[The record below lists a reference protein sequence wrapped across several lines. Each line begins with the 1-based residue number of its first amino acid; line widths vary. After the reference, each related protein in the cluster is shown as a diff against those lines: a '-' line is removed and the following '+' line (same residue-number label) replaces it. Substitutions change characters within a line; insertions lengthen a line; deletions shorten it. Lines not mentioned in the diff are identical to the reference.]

1 MEGSFD
7 DDDLPLP
14 RSQSVSPVSKPKLWR
29 LKKAGQSGPR
39 DIPTADPVLSP
50 SRVHPVEAPAMA
62 ATPASEESVPGS
74 HVMETETGPEPV
86 LDPLFPDL
94 ARCEPNCMETEREK
108 QGFDWGEEIGS
119 AGVLGAKGGY
129 EDVKSAKKRLNSE
142 EEVETTRKYKKNKSG
157 EKPKE
162 SAREKRRLEKEREA
176 ELVRIH
182 AESQRL
188 LRETSNVS
196 FTASAIVWIPI
207 PPLLEKIRCRKR
219 ELLEKYG
226 YFNHPESTNDST
238 SNKVDI
244 CHDFDLTRP
253 ENGRGDDEHLKEN
266 EFPHD
271 RSLDVG
277 EIGSIPTDCENDLHN
292 QATNPNSE
300 DANQTLNTDTEV
312 ISNDSDQ
319 SGEHN
324 QLVYNTNDTLK
335 DTLSSLP
342 TATPKLVSTDVGHP
356 SSSSSSEDNDDEN
369 IDLQP
374 HKVVNMDSC
383 PEHGPVKAFVDDE
396 AEEEDDSDHDLM
408 RFQENEEDDESDDD
422 DVVNDLIAT
431 DFKEAPIDHESRN
444 LLHQKWVEQQDN
456 AATDNFLQR
465 LRCGQK
471 QKEPNFFHEEE
482 ENEEFSEKSE
492 EEESYDLP
500 RTNATR
506 KNAKLAKQMVA
517 QMYTDDQDA
526 YVSSDDEEI
535 ERALTRQRLL
545 RQNEESTFISLADD
559 GDSREFFGLIKKV
572 NNASEPKKREKTITS
587 DFDRL
592 LMRGSNYSSSK
603 ASFLGR
609 AKGSSM
615 PYSHKQGSTTARAFI
630 FGRDDS
636 NSRSSLT
643 ASENHQNVDEMEKQ
657 HRKPSSAKFNGS
669 QVKSTCTSKTEVD
682 TSSGPSLFSILQQSS
697 ISSGKQRMNSKMP
710 SSDKLS
716 ETRIANHF
724 SAFRLR
730 RSAK

>member
-39 DIPTADPVLSP
+39 DIPTAGPVLSP
-50 SRVHPVEAPAMA
+50 SRAHAVEAPTMA

-74 HVMETETGPEPV
+74 HVMETEMGPEPV

-94 ARCEPNCMETEREK
+94 ARREPNYLEIEREK
-108 QGFDWGEEIGS
+108 QGFDWGGESGS
-119 AGVLGAKGGY
+119 AGVQGAKGGY
-129 EDVKSAKKRLNSE
+129 EDAKSAKKRLNSE
-142 EEVETTRKYKKNKSG
+142 EEGETTRQYKKNKSG

-162 SAREKRRLEKEREA
+162 SAREKRRLDKEREA

-196 FTASAIVWIPI
+196 FTPSTMVRIPI
-207 PPLLEKIRCRKR
+207 PPLLEKIRQRKR

-226 YFNHPESTNDST
+226 YFNRPESANDST

-300 DANQTLNTDTEV
+300 DANQTLNTDKEV
-312 ISNDSDQ
+312 ISNHSDQ

-324 QLVYNTNDTLK
+324 QLVYTTNALK
-335 DTLSSLP
+335 DTLLSLP
-342 TATPKLVSTDVGHP
+342 TSTPKLVSTDV
-356 SSSSSSEDNDDEN
+356 
-369 IDLQP
+369 
-374 HKVVNMDSC
+374 
-383 PEHGPVKAFVDDE
+383 
-396 AEEEDDSDHDLM
+396 
-408 RFQENEEDDESDDD
+408 FQENEEDDESDDD

-444 LLHQKWVEQQDN
+444 LLHQKWVEQQDT

-471 QKEPNFFHEEE
+471 QKEPTFFHEEE
-482 ENEEFSEKSE
+482 GNEEFSEKSE
-492 EEESYDLP
+492 EEESYNLP
-500 RTNATR
+500 RTNAAR
-506 KNAKLAKQMVA
+506 KNAKLARQMVA

-545 RQNEESTFISLADD
+545 RQNEESTFISLVDN

-592 LMRGSNYSSSK
+592 LMRGSSNSSSK
-603 ASFLGR
+603 D
-609 AKGSSM
+609 
-615 PYSHKQGSTTARAFI
+615 Q
-630 FGRDDS
+630 
-636 NSRSSLT
+636 
-643 ASENHQNVDEMEKQ
+643 MEKQ

-669 QVKSTCTSKTEVD
+669 QVKSTSTSKTEVD
-682 TSSGPSLFSILQQSS
+682 TSSGVLPARTMRQPLCLVSTCCNSSCCFRPKDWLKRREAAPLRQEQGGGTPGGVMERVATPLVAATAILALSAPAAYGQSISNGAALFQKACIGCHDMGGNILQPGATLFMKDLQRNGVATEEGIYDITYYGKGRMPASS
-697 ISSGKQRMNSKMP
+697 LLLPLYCLQLKH
-710 SSDKLS
+710 
-716 ETRIANHF
+716 E
-724 SAFRLR
+724 
-730 RSAK
+730 

>member
-39 DIPTADPVLSP
+39 DIPTAGPVLSP
-50 SRVHPVEAPAMA
+50 SRAHAVEAPTMA

-74 HVMETETGPEPV
+74 HVMETEMGPEPV

-94 ARCEPNCMETEREK
+94 ARREPNYLEIEREK
-108 QGFDWGEEIGS
+108 QGFDWGGESGS
-119 AGVLGAKGGY
+119 AGVQGAKGGY
-129 EDVKSAKKRLNSE
+129 EDAKSAKKRLNSE
-142 EEVETTRKYKKNKSG
+142 EEGETTRQYKKNKSG

-162 SAREKRRLEKEREA
+162 SAREKRRLDKEREA

-196 FTASAIVWIPI
+196 FTPSTMVRIPI
-207 PPLLEKIRCRKR
+207 PPLLEKIRQRKR

-226 YFNHPESTNDST
+226 YFNRPESANDST

-300 DANQTLNTDTEV
+300 DANQTLNTDKEV
-312 ISNDSDQ
+312 ISNHSDQ

-324 QLVYNTNDTLK
+324 QLVYTTNALK
-335 DTLSSLP
+335 DTLLSLP
-342 TATPKLVSTDVGHP
+342 TSTPKLVSTDV
-356 SSSSSSEDNDDEN
+356 
-369 IDLQP
+369 
-374 HKVVNMDSC
+374 
-383 PEHGPVKAFVDDE
+383 
-396 AEEEDDSDHDLM
+396 
-408 RFQENEEDDESDDD
+408 FQENEEDDESDDD

-444 LLHQKWVEQQDN
+444 LLHQKWVEQQDT

-471 QKEPNFFHEEE
+471 QKEPTFFHEEE
-482 ENEEFSEKSE
+482 GNEEFSEKSE
-492 EEESYDLP
+492 EEESYNLP
-500 RTNATR
+500 RTNAAR
-506 KNAKLAKQMVA
+506 KNAKLARQMVA

-545 RQNEESTFISLADD
+545 RQNEESTFISLVDN

-592 LMRGSNYSSSK
+592 LMRGSSNSSSK

-615 PYSHKQGSTTARAFI
+615 PFSHKQGSTTARAFI

-636 NSRSSLT
+636 NSRSCLT
-643 ASENHQNVDEMEKQ
+643 ASENHQNVDQMEKQ

-669 QVKSTCTSKTEVD
+669 QVKSTSTSKTEVD
-682 TSSGPSLFSILQQSS
+682 TSSGPSLFAILQQSS
-697 ISSGKQRMNSKMP
+697 ISSDKQRMNSKMP
-710 SSDKLS
+710 SGDKLS

>member
-39 DIPTADPVLSP
+39 DIPTAGPVLSP
-50 SRVHPVEAPAMA
+50 SRAHAVEAPTMA

-74 HVMETETGPEPV
+74 HVMETEMGPEPV

-94 ARCEPNCMETEREK
+94 ARREPNYLEIEREK
-108 QGFDWGEEIGS
+108 QGFDWGGESGS
-119 AGVLGAKGGY
+119 AGVQGAKGGY
-129 EDVKSAKKRLNSE
+129 EDAKSAKKRLNSE
-142 EEVETTRKYKKNKSG
+142 EEGETTRQYKKNKSG

-162 SAREKRRLEKEREA
+162 SAREKRRLDKEREA

-196 FTASAIVWIPI
+196 FTPSTMVRIPI
-207 PPLLEKIRCRKR
+207 PPLLEKIRQRKR

-226 YFNHPESTNDST
+226 YFNRPESANDST

-300 DANQTLNTDTEV
+300 DANQTLNTDKEV
-312 ISNDSDQ
+312 ISNHSDQ

-324 QLVYNTNDTLK
+324 QLVYTTNALK
-335 DTLSSLP
+335 DTLLSLP
-342 TATPKLVSTDVGHP
+342 TSTPKLVSTDVDHP
-356 SSSSSSEDNDDEN
+356 SSSSSSEDDDDEN
-369 IDLQP
+369 IDLQL
-374 HKVVNMDSC
+374 HKVVNMDTC

-444 LLHQKWVEQQDN
+444 LLHQKWVEQQDT

-471 QKEPNFFHEEE
+471 QKEPTFFHEEE
-482 ENEEFSEKSE
+482 GNEEFSEKSE
-492 EEESYDLP
+492 EEESYNLP
-500 RTNATR
+500 RTNAAR
-506 KNAKLAKQMVA
+506 KNAKLARQMVA

-545 RQNEESTFISLADD
+545 RQNEESTFISLVDN

-592 LMRGSNYSSSK
+592 LMRGSSNSSSK

-609 AKGSSM
+609 AKGSLM
-615 PYSHKQGSTTARAFI
+615 PFSHKQGSTTARAFI

-636 NSRSSLT
+636 NSRSCLT
-643 ASENHQNVDEMEKQ
+643 ASENHQNVDQMEKQ

-669 QVKSTCTSKTEVD
+669 QVKSTSTSKTEVD
-682 TSSGPSLFSILQQSS
+682 TSSGASLFAILQQSS
-697 ISSGKQRMNSKMP
+697 ISSDKQRMNSKVP
-710 SSDKLS
+710 SGHKLS